1 MQTRTKE
8 SRKRLQSLIL
18 LTAFTCVLLIVST
31 YAWFT
36 SQKDVNVSNIRAKV
50 EVAEGLK
57 ISLDA
62 ANWTQVLDLETAT
75 EGQVSDLLVAKG
87 GTVQRGGADATVTY
101 GPYAG
106 ADNHVPSEFL
116 PVSTSGEPIAVGTT
130 EELAMSTGS
139 YADKI
144 LSTIQQADESLTDV
158 SNPKYA
164 GYFAF
169 DMFLMNTSKTGVTE
183 DTLQLNSDAAAW
195 VLADGEDI
203 IDTATYKGD
212 AGSGLQNTI
221 RVAFA
226 RYGQG
231 TTTGMTAGTDYIMAT
246 EDNVDTILSTTGG
259 MGIESVS
266 IWEPNSD
273 THVQKILDNV
283 APLFTTVTSPV
294 TALTGN
300 AFNTRTVKSGVTS
313 IADVYD
319 WSTGNTDLLEPQTVK
334 TTARP
339 ESAGGFA
346 PYTTEGVKNM
356 TDINGNDFTIAANSI
371 TKYRVY
377 VYIEGQDPDCDNT
390 ASLGGGIEVNIGL
403 TKTETEGTMTRYKEV
418 TGDTT
423 RSDYTAP
430 TPTP

>member
-75 EGQVSDLLVAKG
+75 DGQVSDLLVAKG
-87 GTVQRGGADATVTY
+87 GEVTRGGETKTVTY

-231 TTTGMTAGTDYIMAT
+231 TTTGMTAGTDYVMAT
-246 EDNVDTILSTTGG
+246 EDDVDTILSTTGG

-313 IADVYD
+313 LADVYD

-339 ESAGGFA
+339 VSAGGFA
-346 PYTTEGVKNM
+346 PYTTEGVKDM

-430 TPTP
+430 TP